1 MTCSMTDC
9 STTHPPTL
17 PRGTGWVL
25 LGMYGV
31 MCVMSVALLRSPGV
45 MPAGN
50 ELSLERAVFGAVNVC
65 TLTGFSTTTG
75 QHDLRPAG
83 QLIVTLLNLGATL
96 LVLAVGALGV
106 NRWTE
111 ARCCERRLMLG
122 VVGTVTLGLLLGT
135 VGLMISGVDALQAA
149 KLSLAALSNT
159 AGVSGVP
166 GATDWRLHAMLL
178 PLMLAGGLGTVV
190 LLQMFDALRGR
201 GRLSGFSRVALTST
215 ALVYV
220 VAVGLILM
228 LMSMSRM
235 DVPVTEALASASVNA
250 VNARGTGW
258 SVEPLSGLPRAVQ
271 GALTGL
277 MSVGAVVG
285 GTAGGIGLLTLY
297 AIGAGARATLA
308 GRIAPRATVFAL
320 LWLGAFI
327 VTVFVTFL
335 ILLGTEST
343 LAPDRVLFLS
353 VAAVSNVGMSH
364 EPLSI
369 TGTGLWTLSLAMLV
383 GKFLP
388 LALLLGVTKIEA
400 GQHVLMK

>member
-1 MTCSMTDC
+1 
-9 STTHPPTL
+9 
-17 PRGTGWVL
+17 
-25 LGMYGV
+25 
-31 MCVMSVALLRSPGV
+31 
-45 MPAGN
+45 
-50 ELSLERAVFGAVNVC
+50 
-65 TLTGFSTTTG
+65 
-75 QHDLRPAG
+75 
-83 QLIVTLLNLGATL
+83 
-96 LVLAVGALGV
+96 
-106 NRWTE
+106 
-111 ARCCERRLMLG
+111 MLG
-122 VVGTVTLGLLLGT
+122 VVGTVMLGLLLGT
-135 VGLMISGVDALQAA
+135 GGLMISGVDALQAA

-166 GATDWRLHAMLL
+166 GATDWRLHALLL

-228 LMSMSRM
+228 LMSMSRT
-235 DVPVTEALASASVNA
+235 DLPVTEALASASVNA

-271 GALTGL
+271 GALMGL

-308 GRIAPRATVFAL
+308 GRIAPRATGFAL

-335 ILLGTEST
+335 ILLATEST